1 MSEHVKTGRSYDA
14 SGRQAAALQTRR
26 SILEAAI
33 ALFTQQGYGST
44 TMQEIADEAG
54 VAVQTIYATLN
65 NKPRILAE
73 ALDIAIAGD
82 DEPVAVN
89 DRNWMAE
96 VWTAETGELRLQA
109 YAQAVGQIMA
119 RAGEMFAVVTSAAL
133 NDPRVV
139 ELDRTTQHRRRLG
152 ATSVVNSVVEVSPL
166 ADGLAPE
173 RAIDIVWVLNSPA
186 VYQQLVRAAG
196 WSIEDYGAWLGN
208 ALTRELLS

>member
-1 MSEHVKTGRSYDA
+1 VPEDVKGGRPYDA
-14 SGRQAAALQTRR
+14 SGRQAAARQTRR

-33 ALFTQQGYGST
+33 VLFTQQGYGST

-54 VAVQTIYATLN
+54 VAVQTIYATLK

-82 DEPVAVN
+82 DSPVAVN

-96 VWTAETGELRLQA
+96 VWTAETGEFRLRA
-109 YAQAVGQIMA
+109 YAQAVGQIMT

-133 NDPRVV
+133 NDARVV

-152 ATSVVNSVVEVSPL
+152 ATSVVNAVIEVSPL
-166 ADGLAPE
+166 ATGLTPE

-186 VYQQLVRAAG
+186 VHQQLVRTAG
-196 WSIEDYGAWLGN
+196 WSIEEYAAWLGN
-208 ALTRELLS
+208 ALTRELLG